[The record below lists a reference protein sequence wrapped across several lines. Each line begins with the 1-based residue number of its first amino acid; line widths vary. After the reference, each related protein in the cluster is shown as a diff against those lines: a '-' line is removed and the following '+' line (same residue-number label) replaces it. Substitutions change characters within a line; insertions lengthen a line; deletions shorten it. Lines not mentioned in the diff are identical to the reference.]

1 MSLAFTVPVM
11 SAETDDKDDAAP
23 LTTAGAVPTGSAAPP
38 VSSSALATRLGYADG
53 AKPVIDGCLDSEH
66 GPDAAELMPTS
77 TTSLPTRVTTGPPE
91 SPEQIP
97 VVVVWVALKAPGQVT
112 GSESG

>member
-1 MSLAFTVPVM
+1 M
-11 SAETDDKDDAAP
+11 
-23 LTTAGAVPTGSAAPP
+23 
-38 VSSSALATRLGYADG
+38 
-53 AKPVIDGCLDSEH
+53 
-66 GPDAAELMPTS
+66 S